1 MVVYSTMQI
10 VTYKNG
16 SYPDPPKVEDIKVL
30 KSPTNEAELLHVLG
44 MMAYMNLF
52 IIRLSEHTVELGDL
66 LKCNAYEHR
75 EVLPINQGFN

>member
-1 MVVYSTMQI
+1 MVLYSLVQI
-10 VTYKNG
+10 VRYKNG
-16 SYPDPPKVEDIKVL
+16 LYPDPPKVEDIKIR

-52 IIRLSEHTVELGDL
+52 TLRLLEHTVELGDL
-66 LKCNAYEHR
+66 LKCNTYEHR